1 MSSLH
6 VLYMCVGKHST
17 QNTTGSTHC
26 EHDHALHTEILQLKM
41 CLLIVIC
48 QDIQITQ
55 GYYHG
60 HFKISQLPCILY
72 VKTE

>member
-41 CLLIVIC
+41 CLLI
-48 QDIQITQ
+48 
-55 GYYHG
+55 
-60 HFKISQLPCILY
+60 L
-72 VKTE
+72 